1 MKIVSVES
9 TWFCDEYQLVA
20 KLEDGNEEF
29 LFGYS
34 PVEYNFPVKA
44 LVGMTVDEAF
54 ELKNKMD
61 CEYFKRRHH
70 W

>member
-1 MKIVSVES
+1 MKIVSVKSEWS
-9 TWFCDEYQLVA
+9 CGEYQLVA
-20 KLEDGNEEF
+20 KLEDGSEEF

-54 ELKNKMD
+54 KLKSKLD
-61 CEYFKRRHH
+61 CEYFERHDY
-70 W
+70 

>member
-20 KLEDGNEEF
+20 KLEDGSEEF

-34 PVEYNFPVKA
+34 PVEYNFPVA
-44 LVGMTVDEAF
+44 ELVGMTVDEAF
-54 ELKNKMD
+54 KLKNKMD

>member
-9 TWFCDEYQLVA
+9 IWFCNKLILVA
-20 KLEDGNEEF
+20 KLEDGSEEF

-54 ELKNKMD
+54 KLKDKMD
-61 CEYFKRRHH
+61 WEYFKKRHH

>member
-9 TWFCDEYQLVA
+9 TWFCDEYKLVA
-20 KLEDGNEEF
+20 KLEDGSEEF

-54 ELKNKMD
+54 KLKNKMD